1 LKRIHSY
8 CHPEEI
14 HRYSNNNKHQEDP
27 MEIKRSQQSL
37 NITQVE
43 TDQRTEVSKKK
54 PLVPNQYNTDTFES
68 AKVRSDQNAKTADST
83 EPQPKTDPAAEAILS
98 RQMLTAR
105 FEPSGIRKR
114 PEEKAVTTKRELGT
128 DEQEIANENTHDVP
142 QTDPGTDTGT
152 NGGARIPNGAFA
164 GDARSRIDQR
174 NEQLQDL
181 VAKSGVDLNPKNNNA
196 GGPPHAGPGGSYT
209 PRNPLEG
216 GPTGP
221 TDPMKSVN
229 QKYEQTV
236 KLQDVNSPG
245 NPTQAFRDAIH
256 AADQNPT
263 SGIGKGMI
271 AAGSLGIDPTPAE
284 IEAAKKGASQDKA
297 EPKKEASTWEKVK
310 EAVTNWWDDNKED
323 VKDAAVGATL
333 DAAEEAAKYVPGA
346 ATALQGP
353 STVEEVTG
361 DATDLLRGAELIGKM
376 KEGNYEGMGSG
387 TTPNS
392 QKKPG
397 TSTPDQDEYERQEF
411 EKHKEEVRQ
420 ALGDIGFDPYALP
433 KKPVIQGD
441 IDPAE
446 DQQTSSGEYQPGL
459 LQQFGKEGL
468 VGNPGGV
475 ESNSSGGG
483 GVNLGQRGTNI
494 DYENGS
500 GYVGRRLTNDPE
512 DVDTSGAGND
522 PLIVVPREP
531 KEEEEEE
538 EDNRVS
544 TQKKQ

>member
-1 LKRIHSY
+1 
-8 CHPEEI
+8 
-14 HRYSNNNKHQEDP
+14 
-27 MEIKRSQQSL
+27 MEIRRSQQSL

-43 TDQRTEVSKKK
+43 TDQRTEVKQKK
-54 PLVPNQYNTDTFES
+54 PIVPNPYNTDTFES
-68 AKVRSDQNAKTADST
+68 AKIQSDQNAKTTDST

-105 FEPSGIRKR
+105 FEPAGVRKR
-114 PEEKAVTTKRELGT
+114 TEEKPVTGKKELGT
-128 DEQEIANENTHDVP
+128 DEQEITNDNPHSVP

-152 NGGARIPNGAFA
+152 TGGARIPNGAFA
-164 GDARSRIDQR
+164 GNARSRIEQR
-174 NEQLQDL
+174 NAQLQDL
-181 VAKSGVDLNPKNNNA
+181 VAQTGVDLNPKNNA
-196 GGPPHAGPGGSYT
+196 GGPSHAGPGGSYT

-221 TDPMKSVN
+221 TDPMMSVN
-229 QKYEQTV
+229 QKYEQAV
-236 KLQDVNSPG
+236 KLQNVNSPG
-245 NPTQAFRDAIH
+245 NPTQVLLDAIA
-256 AADQNPT
+256 AADQSPT
-263 SGIGKGMI
+263 GGIGKGMI
-271 AAGSLGIDPTPAE
+271 ATGSLGIDPTAAE
-284 IEAAKKGASQDKA
+284 IEEAKKGAAQSNT

-310 EAVTNWWDDNKED
+310 EAVTDWWDDNKED

-333 DAAEEAAKYVPGA
+333 DASEEVVRYMPGA

-353 STVEEVTG
+353 GTVEEVTG

-411 EKHKEEVRQ
+411 EKHKEERRQ

-433 KKPVIQGD
+433 KQPVIQGD

-446 DQQTSSGEYQPGL
+446 DQQTASGEYQPGFV
-459 LQQFGKEGL
+459 QQLGQEGL
-468 VGNPGGV
+468 VGNPEGV
-475 ESNSSGGG
+475 ESNSSGGS
-483 GVNLGQRGTNI
+483 VNLGQRGSNI

-500 GYVGRRLTNDPE
+500 GYMGRQLTNDPE
-512 DVDTSGAGND
+512 DVDTSAAGND
-522 PLIVVPREP
+522 PLIVVPRDSNEDD
-531 KEEEEEE
+531 EE
-538 EDNRVS
+538 EDDNNVS
-544 TQKKQ
+544 TQKKK

>member
-1 LKRIHSY
+1 
-8 CHPEEI
+8 
-14 HRYSNNNKHQEDP
+14 
-27 MEIKRSQQSL
+27 MEIKRSQQTL

-54 PLVPNQYNTDTFES
+54 PIVPNQYNTDTFES
-68 AKVRSDQNAKTADST
+68 AKVRNDQNATTTNST
-83 EPQPKTDPAAEAILS
+83 EQQTDPAAEALFS
-98 RQMLTAR
+98 GQMLAAR
-105 FEPSGIRKR
+105 FEPAGVIRR
-114 PEEKAVTTKRELGT
+114 TEEKPATGKKELGT
-128 DEQEIANENTHDVP
+128 DEQEIANENNHDVP
-142 QTDPGTDTGT
+142 RTDPGTDMGTTG
-152 NGGARIPNGAFA
+152 GPRIPNGAFA
-164 GDARSRIDQR
+164 GDARSRFDQR
-174 NEQLQDL
+174 NAQLQDL
-181 VAKSGVDLNPKNNNA
+181 LAKTGVDLNPKNTDRPSH
-196 GGPPHAGPGGSYT
+196 GGPGGTYT
-209 PRNPLEG
+209 PGNPLEG

-221 TDPMKSVN
+221 ANPMETVN
-229 QKYEQTV
+229 QNYEQAV

-245 NPTQAFRDAIH
+245 NPTQALRNAIA

-263 SGIGKGMI
+263 SGFGKGMI

-284 IEAAKKGASQDKA
+284 IEAAKKGASQGNT

-310 EAVTNWWDDNKED
+310 EAVTDWWDDNKED
-323 VKDAAVGATL
+323 AKDAAVGATL
-333 DAAEEAAKYVPGA
+333 DAAEEVAKYVPGA

-361 DATDLLRGAELIGKM
+361 DATDILRGAELIGKM

-397 TSTPDQDEYERQEF
+397 TSSPDQDEYERQEF

-446 DQQTSSGEYQPGL
+446 DQQTASGEYQPGL
-459 LQQFGKEGL
+459 LQQFGQEGL
-468 VGNPGGV
+468 VGNPEGV

-483 GVNLGQRGTNI
+483 VNLGQRGSNI

-500 GYVGRRLTNDPE
+500 GYMGRQLTNDPE

-522 PLIVVPREP
+522 PLIVVPREA
-531 KEEEEEE
+531 KEEEE
-538 EDNRVS
+538 EDNGVS
-544 TQKKQ
+544 TQKKK